1 MKKVLIMIVSVFTM
15 VLIFTEKSYAYSSID
30 FPIGSMTYV
39 QGGSSDSFGIK
50 LETDLSNYTD
60 SDLYDLTLNFNDYY
74 QNKTQVGYFI
84 SRSIVGFATLDW
96 PQDFVY
102 TLQVGDII
110 IIMEH
115 ELHIMRNNS
124 IVKTFVY
131 TELSGLFMFQN
142 VVFDERYQDGYN
154 DGYDSGF
161 SNGYDSGEQSGY
173 ADGWDNG
180 YNFGYDKGFSDGLSE
195 SDTTY
200 NGVFGTIANGIF
212 APIALIFGIEL
223 LPNITVGMIILVPL
237 IFGLIA
243 FIVGGKKNDK

>member
-1 MKKVLIMIVSVFTM
+1 MKKLLIMIVSVFTM
-15 VLIFTEKSYAYSSID
+15 VLIFTQNTYAYSSLD
-30 FPIGSMTYV
+30 FPIGSITYV
-39 QGGSSDSFGIK
+39 QGGSSDFYNIK
-50 LETDLSNYTD
+50 LETDIDKYTN
-60 SDLYDLTLNFNDYY
+60 SDLYDLTFNFKEYY

-84 SRSIVGFATLDW
+84 SRSIVGFSTQNA
-96 PQDFVY
+96 PQDFIY

-131 TELSGLFMFQN
+131 TELSGLSLGQN

-161 SNGYDSGEQSGY
+161 SNGFDSGEQSGY

-180 YNFGYDKGFSDGLSE
+180 YNSGYNKGFSDGVSE